1 MQRAMEL
8 WEQGQVGFNPVDGH
22 ALNSSQLPS
31 IPMPIRGRRELAYG
45 GSGPVSLALNGRV
58 GRRVACVLDGQ
69 GTNMETL
76 DLEGDAEQD
85 GDE

>member
-1 MQRAMEL
+1 M
-8 WEQGQVGFNPVDGH
+8 NGH
-22 ALNSSQLPS
+22 VLSSSQLAS
-31 IPMPIRGRRELAYG
+31 IAMPIKGRRELAYG

-76 DLEGDAEQD
+76 DLEGDGEQE

>member
-1 MQRAMEL
+1 
-8 WEQGQVGFNPVDGH
+8 
-22 ALNSSQLPS
+22 
-31 IPMPIRGRRELAYG
+31 MPIKGRRELAYG
-45 GSGPVSLALNGRV
+45 GSGPVYLALNGRV

-76 DLEGDAEQD
+76 DLEGDGEQE